1 MKIEK
6 ILIGTLIMTLF
17 VNIAYAQFRPA
28 TFTPVEYKPQ
38 TTDYST
44 LERSFQQ
51 QENRSNM
58 AYQKYSEL
66 AQLIG
71 EKRSKI
77 SNDKETLLW
86 FSRNIDKKLEDVKTS
101 LSVGD
106 YQGAI
111 ECATRAMGD
120 IISDI
125 ELTRRIQT
133 YEEYKNTMEYIK
145 ERTDL
150 SYQQKQEWLDTYVY
164 KFVPIYNSTGE
175 IIGAYD
181 WKEIGG
187 PNNTKVMIP

>member
-1 MKIEK
+1 MQGSRKLENRIGEIKSCARHGLGIYQMKIEK
-6 ILIGTLIMTLF
+6 LFIWTLVMTLS
-17 VNIAYAQFRPA
+17 VNLAYAQFRP
-28 TFTPVEYKPQ
+28 TVFTPVEYKPQ
-38 TTDYST
+38 YTDYST

-111 ECATRAMGD
+111 ERATRAMGD

-133 YEEYKNTMEYIK
+133 YEE
-145 ERTDL
+145 
-150 SYQQKQEWLDTYVY
+150 
-164 KFVPIYNSTGE
+164 
-175 IIGAYD
+175 
-181 WKEIGG
+181 
-187 PNNTKVMIP
+187 

>member
-1 MKIEK
+1 
-6 ILIGTLIMTLF
+6 
-17 VNIAYAQFRPA
+17 
-28 TFTPVEYKPQ
+28 
-38 TTDYST
+38 
-44 LERSFQQ
+44 
-51 QENRSNM
+51 M

-111 ECATRAMGD
+111 ERATRAMGD

-133 YEEYKNTMEYIK
+133 YEEYRNTVEYIK
-145 ERTDL
+145 DRTDL
-150 SYQQKQEWLDTYVY
+150 SYQQKQEWFDTYVY
-164 KFVPIYNSTGE
+164 KFVPICNSTGE

-181 WKEIGG
+181 WTEIGG
-187 PNNTKVMIP
+187 PNNTRVVIP

>member
-1 MKIEK
+1 MIEK
-6 ILIGTLIMTLF
+6 NVLGFF
-17 VNIAYAQFRPA
+17 VAIISINIAQAQFKPV
-28 TFTPVEYKPQ
+28 TFQPQ
-38 TTDYST
+38 TTDHSI

-51 QENRSNM
+51 QETRSNM
-58 AYQKYSEL
+58 AFQKYSEL

-77 SNDKETLLW
+77 CNDQETLLW
-86 FSRNIDKKLEDVKTS
+86 FSRNIDKKLEDVKVS
-101 LSVGD
+101 LNVGD

-111 ECATRAMGD
+111 ERATYAMGE
-120 IISDI
+120 ILSNT

-133 YEEYKNTMEYIK
+133 YEEYKNTVEYIK

-150 SYQQKQEWLDTYVY
+150 SYQQKQEWLDIYKY

-187 PNNTKVMIP
+187 PNNTRVLIP

>member
-1 MKIEK
+1 
-6 ILIGTLIMTLF
+6 MTLS
-17 VNIAYAQFRPA
+17 VNLAYAQFRP
-28 TFTPVEYKPQ
+28 TVFTPVEYKPQ
-38 TTDYST
+38 YTDYST

-111 ECATRAMGD
+111 ERATRAMGD

-133 YEEYKNTMEYIK
+133 YEEYRNTVEYIK
-145 ERTDL
+145 DRTDL

-187 PNNTKVMIP
+187 PNNTRVILP

>member
-1 MKIEK
+1 MKIRK
-6 ILIGTLIMTLF
+6 LLIEIVVMALS
-17 VNIAYAQFRPA
+17 VNYVNAQFRPA
-28 TFTPVEYKPQ
+28 VFTPVEYKPQ
-38 TTDYST
+38 TTDYT
-44 LERSFQQ
+44 ILERSLQQ
-51 QENRSNM
+51 QESRSNM

-86 FSRNIDKKLEDVKTS
+86 FSSNIDRKLEDVKTS

-111 ECATRAMGD
+111 ERATCAMGD
-120 IISDI
+120 VISDI

-133 YEEYKNTMEYIK
+133 YEEYKSTVEYIK
-145 ERTDL
+145 GRADL
-150 SYQQKQEWLDTYVY
+150 SYQQKQEWLDTYMY

-175 IIGAYD
+175 VIGAYD

-187 PNNTKVMIP
+187 PNNTRVVIP

>member
-1 MKIEK
+1 MKIRK
-6 ILIGTLIMTLF
+6 LLIEIVVMALS
-17 VNIAYAQFRPA
+17 VNYVNAQFRP
-28 TFTPVEYKPQ
+28 TVFTPVEYKPQ
-38 TTDYST
+38 YTDYST

-86 FSRNIDKKLEDVKTS
+86 FSSNIDRKLEDVKTS

-111 ECATRAMGD
+111 ERATCAMGD
-120 IISDI
+120 VISDI

-133 YEEYKNTMEYIK
+133 YEEYKSTVEYIK
-145 ERTDL
+145 GRADL
-150 SYQQKQEWLDTYVY
+150 SYQQKQEWLDTYMY

-175 IIGAYD
+175 VIGAYD

-187 PNNTKVMIP
+187 PNNTRVVIP

>member
-1 MKIEK
+1 
-6 ILIGTLIMTLF
+6 
-17 VNIAYAQFRPA
+17 
-28 TFTPVEYKPQ
+28 
-38 TTDYST
+38 
-44 LERSFQQ
+44 
-51 QENRSNM
+51 M

-77 SNDKETLLW
+77 SKDKETLLW

-111 ECATRAMGD
+111 ERATRAMGD

-133 YEEYKNTMEYIK
+133 YEEYRNTVEYIK
-145 ERTDL
+145 GRTDL
-150 SYQQKQEWLDTYVY
+150 SYQQKQE
-164 KFVPIYNSTGE
+164 
-175 IIGAYD
+175 
-181 WKEIGG
+181 
-187 PNNTKVMIP
+187 